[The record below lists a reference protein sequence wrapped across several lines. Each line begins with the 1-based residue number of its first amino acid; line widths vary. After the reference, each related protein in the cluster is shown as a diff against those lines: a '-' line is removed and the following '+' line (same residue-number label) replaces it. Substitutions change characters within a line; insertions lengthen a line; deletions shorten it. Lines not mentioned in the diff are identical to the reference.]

1 MKAIGLYKYLPV
13 EHEECL
19 VEAEVTTPE
28 AKGYDLLVKVKAVS
42 VNPVDTKIR
51 APKPRVE
58 DQLRVL
64 GWDACGEV
72 VQVGEQCTRF
82 KQGDKVFYA
91 GSITRPG
98 SNSQYQ
104 LVDERIVGKKP
115 ESLSYEQAVAL
126 PLTSLTAWEALFE
139 RMDLT
144 PRPSERNDKSTL
156 LIIGG
161 AGGVGS
167 IATQLA
173 KRVAKTGT
181 VITTASR
188 KESREWCGKMGADFS
203 IDHNKPLMEQLNSK
217 GISGVDYIFC
227 CSATEHYFDQMAEII
242 NLAGDRIVLLSA
254 DDNITLPVLSIGG
267 KGVISVVA
275 NIVPEETA
283 GMVKAWEE
291 GNIEKAK
298 SLFYKLFPLCKA
310 MFYETNPVPVKTSLF
325 LMGRIRDELRLP
337 LAPLSEANL
346 EKLKKALRDYGLI

>member
-242 NLAGDRIVLLSA
+242 NPQGSICTIVETKGDVPLPMNKLQAKSVRFCWELMFTRSLFSTKDIEQQHQILTQIAKLADAGVLETTTTANPGPLTPGNLIAAHKEIESGGM
-254 DDNITLPVLSIGG
+254 IGKLVLSGIP
-267 KGVISVVA
+267 SD
-275 NIVPEETA
+275 
-283 GMVKAWEE
+283 
-291 GNIEKAK
+291 
-298 SLFYKLFPLCKA
+298 S
-310 MFYETNPVPVKTSLF
+310 
-325 LMGRIRDELRLP
+325 
-337 LAPLSEANL
+337 
-346 EKLKKALRDYGLI
+346 